1 MKLAQVDEFAK
12 SLDNVTIGTR
22 WNMKT
27 WQLGGRGFVWERP
40 LGKTDIKRY
49 GDATPPSGDIVGIV
63 TQNLDAKDALLAM
76 ELPGFFTIEHFNNY
90 PAVLVELRKA
100 RVRDVKAAI
109 RDGYRTVAAQ
119 PPKKPRPKRARA
131 RR

>member
-1 MKLAQVDEFAK
+1 VKLDQVDEFAT

-27 WQLGGRGFVWERP
+27 WQLADRGFVWERP
-40 LGKTDIKRY
+40 LSKADIKRY
-49 GDATPPSGDIVGIV
+49 GDATPPSGEIVAIV
-63 TQNLDAKDALLAM
+63 TQDLDAKDALLAM

-90 PAVLVELRKA
+90 PAVLVELRNA
-100 RVRDVKAAI
+100 HVRDVKAAI

-119 PPKKPRPKRARA
+119 PPKKKRRKKPRVGR
-131 RR
+131 